1 MMDTLLLTRKD
12 VCQLITIDECIA
24 AVEQAFK
31 LFGQGKAIPPK
42 VLGLHAEHGGLHI
55 KAGILDLNK
64 TYFVAKLNS
73 NFRDNSIKHQL
84 PLIQGVVVVFD
95 GENGQ
100 VLAVMDSIEITILRT
115 GAATAVASKYLAR
128 ADAQT
133 ATICGCGNQG
143 EISLKALMKVHAL
156 KKVYAF
162 DIDILKAKS
171 FALRLSDMLNVSIEP
186 VTNLSTAVSNSQI
199 CVTCTTSKQPF
210 LSSKDVMPGT
220 FIAAVGADNEDK
232 QELEP
237 ELLSKNKVVTDIT
250 DQCKN
255 IGELHHA
262 ISQRLMSATDVYAE
276 LGDVI
281 SGKTAG
287 RKSDDEI
294 IIFDSTGTALQD
306 VATAA
311 IIYERAVEKGMKTRL
326 DFSELTPGNDNKKAK
341 DAGLLKLWFPFH

>member
-1 MMDTLLLTRKD
+1 METLLLNRKD
-12 VCQLITIDECIA
+12 VSELITIDECIA
-24 AVEQAFK
+24 AVEQAFR
-31 LFGQGKAIPPK
+31 LFGQGKAAAPK
-42 VLGLHAEHGGLHI
+42 VVGLHTEHGGLHI
-55 KAGILDLNK
+55 KAGVLDLNR

-73 NFRDNSIKHQL
+73 NFRNNSITHQL

-143 EISLKALMKVHAL
+143 EISLRALMKVHSL

-171 FALRLSDMLNVSIEP
+171 FAQRLSDTLNVSIEP
-186 VTNLSTAVSNSQI
+186 VTSLGGAVRSSEI

-210 LSSKDVMPGT
+210 LGSKDVLPGT

-237 ELLSKNKVVTDIT
+237 ELLSKNKLVTDIT
-250 DQCKN
+250 DQCRN

-262 ISQRLMSATDVYAE
+262 ISKGMMSEADVYAE

-281 SGKTAG
+281 SEKVVG

-306 VATAA
+306 
-311 IIYERAVEKGMKTRL
+311 
-326 DFSELTPGNDNKKAK
+326 
-341 DAGLLKLWFPFH
+341 

>member
-1 MMDTLLLTRKD
+1 MDTLLLTRKN
-12 VCQLITIDECIA
+12 VRELITIDECIA
-24 AVEQAFK
+24 AVENAFK
-31 LFGQGKAIPPK
+31 LFSQGKAIPPK

-73 NFRDNSIKHQL
+73 NFRDNSSRYQL

-128 ADAQT
+128 ANAQT

-143 EISLKALMKVHAL
+143 EISLKALMKVHSL

-162 DIDILKAKS
+162 DIDQSKANN
-171 FALRLSDMLNVSIEP
+171 FALRLSDALNVSIEP
-186 VTNLSTAVSNSQI
+186 VTNLSAAISNSQI
-199 CVTCTTSKQPF
+199 CVTCTTSQQPF
-210 LSSKDVMPGT
+210 LSSKDVLAGT

-237 ELLSKNKVVTDIT
+237 ELLSKNKLITDIT

-262 ISQRLMSATDVYAE
+262 IAKGLMSATAVYAE

-287 RKSDDEI
+287 RESDDEI

-311 IIYERAVEKGMKTRL
+311 IIYERAIEKGVGVRM
-326 DFSELTPGNDNKKAK
+326 DFSDYKI
-341 DAGLLKLWFPFH
+341 